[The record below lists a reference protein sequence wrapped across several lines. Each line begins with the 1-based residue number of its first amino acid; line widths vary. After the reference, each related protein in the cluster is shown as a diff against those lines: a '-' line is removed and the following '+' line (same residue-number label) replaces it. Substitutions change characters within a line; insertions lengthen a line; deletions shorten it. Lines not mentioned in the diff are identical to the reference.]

1 MLFDIIIW
9 YILFNWS
16 NKVMDMLK
24 LLKKFL
30 VIVVGISFF
39 FIIGIIVVEVIFIVF
54 RNNE

>member
-1 MLFDIIIW
+1 
-9 YILFNWS
+9 
-16 NKVMDMLK
+16 MDMLK

-54 RNNE
+54 RNNG